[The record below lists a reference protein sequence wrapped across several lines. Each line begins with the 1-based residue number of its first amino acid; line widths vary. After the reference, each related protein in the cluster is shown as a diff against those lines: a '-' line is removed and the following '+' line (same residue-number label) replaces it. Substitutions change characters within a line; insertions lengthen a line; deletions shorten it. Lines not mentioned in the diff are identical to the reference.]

1 MGKSLPI
8 LNSPMVP
15 GPQRVSALSTDYSAL
30 VQDGRTVDD
39 FKPYLVA
46 LNLTKRCNLKCA
58 HCYLDATTK
67 AGGGSDELS
76 TQECFR
82 LVDQIAEVN
91 KGCLLV
97 ITGGEPLVRPDILDI
112 ARHA

>member
-8 LNSPMVP
+8 FN
-15 GPQRVSALSTDYSAL
+15 GPLLSGALGSVQQQITQFFTPSAKTDGPY
-30 VQDGRTVDD
+30 DGRTVDD

-46 LNLTKRCNLKCA
+46 LNLTKRCNLKCD

-67 AGGGSDELS
+67 AAGGDDELS
-76 TQECFR
+76 TEECYK
-82 LVDQIAEVN
+82 LINQIAVVN

-97 ITGGEPLVRPDILDI
+97 ITGG
-112 ARHA
+112 